1 METSNNQLRT
11 FAIVICVL
19 FTALV
24 ANAQTHIAKAMN
36 DFMKDKYVTGH
47 SCNAIADRRDPS
59 TGKLLYQYSIC
70 EFNIPASQKKLL
82 NPLLTAFSQDK
93 PDAYYVVNMGSGEN
107 KEKVYISYGED
118 NQKHLD
124 VGNNPSTSDRVLCF
138 VDKQDTT
145 YRTAY
150 VLTYKENAT
159 NQITGTVAVTYGMNP
174 RYKRNEGKDD
184 DSNVNFPFEQEKF
197 KEQMQQMMNM
207 KNLSP
212 DLKDMTLAAIG
223 KAYNMTG
230 DYSDSKISSDVDFLR
245 QFGNLRSLYISHAS
259 KKDEVTFC
267 TAIASK
273 VVQLCKHNHQLLNAH
288 EKKIC
293 KDSLLEMQRKTD
305 DSFLKGILD
314 EASQNL
320 DK

>member
-1 METSNNQLRT
+1 
-11 FAIVICVL
+11 
-19 FTALV
+19 
-24 ANAQTHIAKAMN
+24 
-36 DFMKDKYVTGH
+36 
-47 SCNAIADRRDPS
+47 
-59 TGKLLYQYSIC
+59 
-70 EFNIPASQKKLL
+70 
-82 NPLLTAFSQDK
+82 
-93 PDAYYVVNMGSGEN
+93 
-107 KEKVYISYGED
+107 
-118 NQKHLD
+118 
-124 VGNNPSTSDRVLCF
+124 
-138 VDKQDTT
+138 
-145 YRTAY
+145 
-150 VLTYKENAT
+150 
-159 NQITGTVAVTYGMNP
+159 
-174 RYKRNEGKDD
+174 
-184 DSNVNFPFEQEKF
+184 
-197 KEQMQQMMNM
+197 
-207 KNLSP
+207 
-212 DLKDMTLAAIG
+212 
-223 KAYNMTG
+223 MTG